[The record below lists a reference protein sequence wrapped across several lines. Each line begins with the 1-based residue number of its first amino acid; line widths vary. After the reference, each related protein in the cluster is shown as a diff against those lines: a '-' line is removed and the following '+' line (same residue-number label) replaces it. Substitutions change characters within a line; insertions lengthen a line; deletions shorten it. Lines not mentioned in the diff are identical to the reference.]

1 MNEID
6 VRLAY
11 QRDTGDLPLWTT
23 MRDGSKKYS
32 FMPKKNWRYGVP
44 TTVYGL
50 WMEEKLGGNSRQ
62 LRDAYYKKYSI
73 HPTYKGWN
81 RNTVFFREYSE
92 WLEIKIYSNPKLL
105 KWLKNID

>member
-11 QRDTGDLPLWTT
+11 QRDTGDLPVWTT

-32 FMPKKNWRYGVP
+32 SMPKKNWRWGVP
-44 TTVYGL
+44 TSKYGS
-50 WMEEKLGGNSRQ
+50 WMEEKLGEGSRI
-62 LRDAYYKKYSI
+62 LRDLYHKESGVFA
-73 HPTYKGWN
+73 TYIGNN
-81 RNTVFFREYSE
+81 RNTVFTKEYSE